1 MNLITIPLKFIFT
14 LAALFLF
21 YISFAQEA
29 TEETSFIE
37 KESNNNL
44 KEFGVDAEAPDLFNS
59 DYDTSI
65 SDDLLSSTDED
76 QEDDLEIPA
85 FLRRQKN

>member
-1 MNLITIPLKFIFT
+1 MRWPNQLNRN
-14 LAALFLF
+14 AG
-21 YISFAQEA
+21 
-29 TEETSFIE
+29 
-37 KESNNNL
+37 SNNNL